1 MPLVRVS
8 VSESVLPSQR
18 AAIAEAIYQA
28 MRATIDIPEGDKFIV
43 VTPHGP
49 EELFADP
56 KFMSM
61 KRTAAWMLVQIFLS
75 QGRSVEKKQALYAA
89 VAQGLQKAVGVSI
102 DDVMIVLTE
111 NSYVD
116 WSFGRG
122 EAQFVLNPPSW
133 VKQAA
138 EGQ

>member
-8 VSESVLPSQR
+8 VSESVLPSER

-28 MRATIDIPEGDKFIV
+28 MRATIDIPEGDKFIL

-49 EELFADP
+49 DELFFDP
-56 KFMSM
+56 HFMGVN
-61 KRTAAWMLVQIFLS
+61 RGGAWMLVQIFLS

-89 VAQGLQKAVGVSI
+89 IARGLKDAVGIAS

-133 VKQAA
+133 VQQAT
-138 EGQ
+138 EGK